1 MDVEEVP
8 SFEGRL
14 LPKKRGGGGASVSVM
29 TDNGLEMIETDPI
42 EKQVTRVLYAFLILT
57 SFFKILQ
64 VVSVYPSIGFLIE
77 MLSEISSRAVPFVS
91 FFVYLNITFAFI
103 FYVLNVT
110 FDETRSKDPY
120 GEYQGIN

>member
-1 MDVEEVP
+1 
-8 SFEGRL
+8 
-14 LPKKRGGGGASVSVM
+14 M

>member
-14 LPKKRGGGGASVSVM
+14 LPKKRGGSGGSVSVM

-77 MLSEISSRAVPFVS
+77 MLSEITNRAIPFVS

-110 FDETRSKDPY
+110 FDETRTKDPY

>member
-1 MDVEEVP
+1 VGEVP

-14 LPKKRGGGGASVSVM
+14 LPKKKGGGGSVSVM
-29 TDNGLEMIETDPI
+29 TDNGLEMIETDSI

-103 FYVLNVT
+103 FFVLNVT
-110 FDETRSKDPY
+110 FDETRTKDPY